1 MRKILSIVLSLLLL
15 MNVLGYYGV
24 FMGLH
29 YKNSQD
35 LMQRFDANDYGEQE
49 TVTIKVPLALP
60 YASSDDQFERV
71 DGELEHNGE
80 FYRLVKQRLH
90 EDTLYIVC
98 YKDNQSKR
106 IKQALADYVKTF
118 TDKPVD
124 AKSSGKVIQNFIK
137 DYISSVIKIESVTG
151 GWENSLSFFAV
162 EHTYHHSVVSLVK
175 HPPKA

>member
-1 MRKILSIVLSLLLL
+1 MRKLLSIVLSLLLL

-35 LMQRFDANDYGEQE
+35 LMHRFDANDYGEQE

-60 YASSDDQFERV
+60 YASDDGQFERV

-90 EDTLYIVC
+90 QDTLYIVC

-137 DYISSVIKIESVTG
+137 DYISSTIKIESVTD
-151 GWENSLSFFAV
+151 GWENPISFFST
-162 EHTYHHSVVSLVK
+162 EHVYHHPVVSLIK

>member
-15 MNVLGYYGV
+15 MNVMGYYGV
-24 FMGLH
+24 FMGLD

-60 YASSDDQFERV
+60 YASSDDPFERV

-90 EDTLYIVC
+90 QDTLYIVC

-124 AKSSGKVIQNFIK
+124 AKSSGKMIQNFIK
-137 DYISSVIKIESVTG
+137 DYISSVIKIEPVTD
-151 GWENSLSFFAV
+151 GWANPLSFFSI
-162 EHTYHHSVVSLVK
+162 EHPYQHSVVSLVK